1 MRIEAF
7 YRPETIDGALTLLEQ
22 ISGAKIIAGGT
33 DIVIALNERKI
44 NPLALVD
51 ITGIS
56 ELRRIWEERDTLHI
70 GAAVTFSEL
79 QSSELVRRYCPSL
92 CEAASE
98 MGAVQIRN
106 LATIGGNVANAAA
119 AADGVP
125 PMLSMNACAVVR
137 SVNNVR
143 CVPLAEIITGIN
155 QNSLATNEMISEFQ
169 IMDLP
174 NTLKVFEKIGRRKA
188 LAISRINL
196 AVCAEMSGRMVK
208 SIAIVV
214 GAVGKKAYHV
224 KEVEE
229 YLQNRELSE
238 SAILTATNIMDETV
252 ARNLAGRST
261 TPYKRKIAG
270 AVLKRSI
277 ERIVGGCGNE

>member
-7 YRPETIDGALTLLEQ
+7 YRPDTIDSALALLDS

-33 DIVIALNERKI
+33 DLVIVINERKI
-44 NPLALVD
+44 NPPALVD
-51 ITGIS
+51 ITDIG
-56 ELRRIWEERDTLHI
+56 EMRRIWEERDTLHI

-125 PMLSMNACAVVR
+125 PLLSMNAIATVR
-137 SVNNVR
+137 SVNNTR
-143 CVPLAEIITGIN
+143 YVPLPEIITGIN
-155 QNSLATNEMISEFQ
+155 KNSLATNEMISEFQ
-169 IMDLP
+169 IQDLP
-174 NTLKVFEKIGRRKA
+174 NTMKVFEKIGRRKA

-196 AVCAEMSGRMVK
+196 AVCAELSGRMIK
-208 SIAIVV
+208 RIAIVV
-214 GAVGKKAYHV
+214 GAVGKTAYRV

-229 YLQNRELSE
+229 YLYNKELSE
-238 SAILTATNIMDETV
+238 PVILSAADIMDEIV

-261 TPYKRKIAG
+261 TPYKRKIAW
-270 AVLKRSI
+270 AVLKRSL
-277 ERIVGGCGNE
+277 ERIAGGNGT